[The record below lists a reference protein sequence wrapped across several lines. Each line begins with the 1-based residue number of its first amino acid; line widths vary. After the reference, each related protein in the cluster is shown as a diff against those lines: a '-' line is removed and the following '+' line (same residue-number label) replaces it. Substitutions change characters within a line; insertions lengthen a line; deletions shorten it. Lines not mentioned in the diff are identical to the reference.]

1 MGIQNRK
8 NWQRKLL
15 GSTAIMASLVLTSAT
30 QAQDDDSDEAIE
42 EVVVTGSRLKKNAF
56 SSVSPIQIISGE
68 QSREIGFFSA
78 TDILQTTTQ
87 ATGQQINNTFNNF
100 VLDNGTGAAT
110 VGFRGLGADRTLVL
124 VNGRRL
130 APAGVGGA
138 PGVAD
143 TNLIPSV
150 LVSSIENLFDGA
162 SAVYGSDAVA
172 GVTNVI
178 LKKDIEGFEIEATT
192 DIPEAGGG
200 DSYTIGALYGDR
212 GDNWNFTVAAEYFSR
227 SAQSFAQNPFFQA
240 CDEVLFEGPN
250 GELFNENQSQF
261 SGSRIPGN
269 GSTACNTSA
278 NNRIIV
284 RNFGSIY
291 FTDGSTNIGIPNFSE
306 VNLPASFADNFRPEN
321 RVPFDSNG
329 DGVIDATD
337 RFVVDGNGDGLV
349 DVPFTDPRFNYGLS
363 DLANSADIIQKL
375 ERKLVNVNG
384 EYNFEDSNDT
394 EVFFEGSYAHR
405 DSPSFTGPGVIFPV
419 VGANN
424 PFNPVGTNGVD
435 LNAGLIQTLD
445 DGTVVPL
452 DAFGATTAQPVIRIL
467 GDRDLADA
475 DVEQYRL
482 IGGVRGNIGA
492 LDNFL
497 NGNWSYEVYGSY
509 SRSNGNEVFTGLD
522 AARLN
527 LSLTTTIEDPNNAGS
542 FICGADGDGD
552 GIPDGTDGCVPVN
565 LFAPSLYQANGG
577 TFASQAEADY
587 LFTERT
593 FRTEVSQTVINGI
606 VQGDLF
612 TVPWTDESLPILL
625 GVEYRE
631 DKINSVGNDV
641 ANDGLLLNFFSDQG
655 AIGKRYLFE
664 AFAETAFTVVQD
676 LPGVKSLIVEAS
688 GRLTDEEFSPVAY
701 TYSGKLRWDVTDSF
715 TIRGTY
721 GTSYRTPNLR
731 ERFLLGTTGFLNV
744 SDPCVVPIDA
754 RISDPADPS
763 IPETYDASGDE
774 REARVL
780 AACSANGVNPT
791 TLGLDDGTGNGF
803 NQLGNSEVSAGGSTL
818 STEERSRSWTLG
830 AVFDQPF
837 TDAFDLRLSATYYNI
852 RIRDGIN
859 EPGANFVINQC
870 FDNDEAPAGDSQF
883 CSFITRDEDGQID
896 FVNRPFVNVGV
907 ETSKGIDFN
916 AFYRQG
922 FDVGLEDELTVTVD
936 ATATYVDELFF
947 SSLGVED
954 DNAGEI
960 RNPRWRASGTLRI
973 GYKDLSVTWLTRW
986 LQGATVDNPTDFAT
1000 DNVACPFDGQTCRP
1014 ISSTSNYDV
1023 HNLSASYRIN
1033 ENYFVNLGVRNVFD
1047 VSPPRVDDTDVFTAF
1062 NNPIGTGYNTSGRS
1076 FFASVRA
1083 KF

>member
-1 MGIQNRK
+1 M
-8 NWQRKLL
+8 
-15 GSTAIMASLVLTSAT
+15 
-30 QAQDDDSDEAIE
+30 
-42 EVVVTGSRLKKNAF
+42 KKNAF

-68 QSREIGFFSA
+68 QSREIGFFAA

-87 ATGQQINNTFNNF
+87 ASGQQINNTFNNF

-178 LKKDIEGFEIEATT
+178 LKKDVEGFEVEATT

-227 SAQSFAQNPFFQA
+227 SAQSFAQNPFINA

-250 GELFNENQSQF
+250 GEIFNENQSQF

-269 GSTACNTSA
+269 GSTACNTIA

-291 FTDGSTNIGIPNFSE
+291 FTEGSSNIGIPNFSE
-306 VNLPASFADNFRPEN
+306 VNLPASFAGNFPDAN

-329 DGVIDATD
+329 DGVIDETD

-375 ERKLVNVNG
+375 ERKLVYFNG
-384 EYNFEDSNDT
+384 EYQFEDANDT
-394 EVFFEGSYAHR
+394 EVFIEASYAHR
-405 DSPSFTGPGVIFPV
+405 DSPSFTGPGLIFPV

-424 PFNPVGTNGVD
+424 PFNPVGVNGVD
-435 LNAGLIQTLD
+435 LNAGLIETNE
-445 DGTVVPL
+445 DGTTSPAS
-452 DAFGATTAQPVIRIL
+452 AFGPTTAQPVIRIL

-475 DVEQYRL
+475 EVEQFRV
-482 IGGVRGNIGA
+482 IGGIRGNIGA

-497 NGNWSYEVYGSY
+497 DGNWSYEVYGSY
-509 SRSNGNEVFTGLD
+509 ARSNGDEVFRGLD
-522 AARLN
+522 AARLD
-527 LSLTTTIEDPNNAGS
+527 LSLTTTIEDPDNAGS

-552 GIPDGTDGCVPVN
+552 GVPDGTDGCVPVN
-565 LFAPSLYQANGG
+565 LFASSLYQANGG
-577 TFASQAEADY
+577 TFATQAEADY
-587 LFTERT
+587 LFIERI
-593 FRTEVSQTVINGI
+593 FRTEVEQTVFNGV

-612 TVPWTDESLPILL
+612 ALPWNDESLPILVGL
-625 GVEYRE
+625 EYRE
-631 DKINSVGNDV
+631 DSINSVGNDV
-641 ANDGLLLNFFSDQG
+641 ATEGLLLNFFSDQG

-664 AFAETAFTVVQD
+664 AFAETAFNVVRDVPLIQ
-676 LPGVKSLIVEAS
+676 SLDVEGS
-688 GRLTDEEFSPVAY
+688 VRMTDEEFSPVAF
-701 TYSGKLRWDVTDSF
+701 TYSGKARWQITDAF
-715 TIRGTY
+715 TVRGTY

-744 SDPCVVPIDA
+744 TDPCVVPLDA
-754 RISDPADPS
+754 RVSDPTDPTV
-763 IPETYDASGDE
+763 PETYDASGDE

-780 AACSANGVNPT
+780 AACSANGVDPT
-791 TLGLDDGTGNGF
+791 ALGLDDGTGNGF

-830 AVFDQPF
+830 VVFDQPF

-852 RIRDGIN
+852 RITDGIN

-870 FDNDEAPAGDSQF
+870 FDNDEAPNGDSQF
-883 CSFITRDEDGQID
+883 CNFIARDEDGQID

-916 AFYRQG
+916 LYYNQR
-922 FDVGLEDELTVTVD
+922 FDLGLDDDLSVTVD
-936 ATATYVDELFF
+936 TTATYVDELFF

-960 RNPRWRASGTLRI
+960 RNPRWRASGTLRL
-973 GYKDLSVTWLTRW
+973 GYKDFSLTWLTRW
-986 LQGATVDNPTDFAT
+986 IQGATVDNPTDFAT
-1000 DNVACPFDGQTCRP
+1000 DNVACPFTGQICRP
-1014 ISSTSNYDV
+1014 ISSTTNYDV
-1023 HNLSASYRIN
+1023 HNVSFSWNIN
-1033 ENYFVNLGVRNVFD
+1033 ENYFVNFGVRNVFD
-1047 VSPPRVDDTDVFTAF
+1047 TSPPLVDDTDVFTSF